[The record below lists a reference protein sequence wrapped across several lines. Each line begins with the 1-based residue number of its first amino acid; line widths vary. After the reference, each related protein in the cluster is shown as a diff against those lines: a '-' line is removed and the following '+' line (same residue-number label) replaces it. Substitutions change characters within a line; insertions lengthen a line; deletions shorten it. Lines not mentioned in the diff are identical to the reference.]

1 MEEEKKESLK
11 ESVGDQDDGKEHQ
24 NFCLL
29 CGKYTKDALIPLQ
42 IGSIGRV
49 TILVNGCPKYE
60 VIINNAARM
69 FREAL
74 VEFQKQQVALKEA
87 QVNKIIVPTLGI
99 PRNLLQFP
107 KKKK

>member
-11 ESVGDQDDGKEHQ
+11 ESVGDQDNGKEHQ

-42 IGSIGRV
+42 IGSIGRMPV
-49 TILVNGCPKYE
+49 MVNGCPKCE
-60 VIINNAARM
+60 VIINNAARI

-74 VEFQKQQVALKEA
+74 GEFQKQQAALKQAEGS
-87 QVNKIIVPTLGI
+87 KIIIPTLGI
-99 PRNLLQFP
+99 PRNLLKFP
-107 KKKK
+107 KKN

>member
-11 ESVGDQDDGKEHQ
+11 ESVGDQDNGKEHQ

-42 IGSIGRV
+42 IGSIGRMPV
-49 TILVNGCPKYE
+49 MVNGCPKCE
-60 VIINNAARM
+60 VIINNAARI

-74 VEFQKQQVALKEA
+74 VEFQKKIKEPEEK
-87 QVNKIIVPTLGI
+87 KIII
-99 PRNLLQFP
+99 PGMVLPRDPSKFRKN
-107 KKKK
+107 

>member
-42 IGSIGRV
+42 IGSIGRMP
-49 TILVNGCPKYE
+49 ILVNGCPKCE
-60 VIINNAARM
+60 VIINNAARI
-69 FREAL
+69 FRDAL
-74 VEFQKQQVALKEA
+74 VEFQKKIKELEEK
-87 QVNKIIVPTLGI
+87 KIII
-99 PRNLLQFP
+99 PGMVFP
-107 KKKK
+107 RDPLKFRKN